1 MKSATAT
8 KFTCCDEQ
16 QHDNDVSD
24 AQKINKPNTNN
35 MLISMGDHD
44 ITYVPITI
52 EQNMPIQSVVNLTSQ
67 IQDIY
72 P

>member
-1 MKSATAT
+1 M
-8 KFTCCDEQ
+8 
-16 QHDNDVSD
+16 SD
-24 AQKINKPNTNN
+24 AQKINKSESVAEHMNNATDTNN

-44 ITYVPITI
+44 ITYVPISI

-67 IQDIY
+67 IQDIN